1 MGTADP
7 PRVEDAASSP
17 APRLFTVDEYHRLIE
32 SGIIHEDEHVQLI
45 EGIIVQTAPQKPSH
59 ARVLEGLTR
68 SVVQSLAGR
77 YRVRPQ
83 LPLTFIDSEPEPG
96 LAVAALTSGDLEE
109 GHPRTALL
117 VVEVSEGSL
126 AYDRSVKAR
135 IYARAGIPEYWILNT
150 KEACAEVCRDP
161 HPAAGRYRTA
171 FTVKSGETL
180 TASTVP
186 ELELPVAALFR

>member
-1 MGTADP
+1 MGSADP

-17 APRLFTVDEYHRLIE
+17 TPRRFTVDEYHRLIAA
-32 SGIIHEDEHVQLI
+32 GIIHEDEHIQLI
-45 EGIIVQTAPQKPSH
+45 DGMIVQTAPQKPSH

-83 LPLTFIDSEPEPG
+83 LPLTFIDSEPEPD
-96 LAVAALTSGDLEE
+96 LAVAALMSGDYEE

-135 IYARAGIPEYWILNT
+135 IYARAGIPEYWIVSV
-150 KEACAEVCRDP
+150 KDACVEVCRDP
-161 HPAAGRYRTA
+161 HPAAGRYRTG

-186 ELELPVAALFR
+186 ELSLPIAALFS